1 MNTPFASLSQDKA
14 AVRLNA
20 DQVTAEPILLRYWD
34 IVFRRRWLVVVIV
47 AAAVAAGLLVTLLQ
61 TPAFTAEAR
70 VEIRRSQDN
79 VTNVEAVTPQEADQ
93 DLEFYQ
99 TQYALLEARSLAA
112 RVIRRL
118 NLTRTDDFFDT
129 FGVELE
135 EGLMLSD
142 SGVAAL
148 SREQVEKRNREAVEL
163 FLSHVGISPIRG
175 SALVD
180 LRFTSPDPALSRDI
194 TNAWADE
201 YIQSNLD
208 RRFASSVEA
217 REFLSEQLQTLRG
230 RLETSERDLV
240 NYAANS
246 GIVTLSQQRTA
257 EGRTETERTLTIADI
272 EALNTELAMAI
283 ADRIRAQSRLQRGVD
298 TAIVENATLSS
309 LRREQAEVA
318 AGLSSLEARFGP
330 EYPPLQSLEAQLA
343 QLQLSISQE
352 EDRISAAARTDF
364 SQAQQREQE
373 LLGRIDGLKR
383 DLVTEQQA
391 SIQYNIYQREVD
403 TNRQLYD
410 GLLQRFKEIGV
421 AGVGT
426 NNVSIVDRAELPQ
439 APSSPNLLINLLAS
453 LIGGLAI
460 AAGVVFALEQID
472 KSLRDPT
479 AVRELGMTL
488 LGVIP
493 KTDGDDVVEAVLDR
507 KSAIS
512 EAYVAA
518 QTNLGLL
525 TDHGLPDSFILTS
538 TRPGEGKSSSA
549 VALAIT
555 LARTGNKTVLVDADI
570 RSPSVASYLNIQ
582 SETGLTNYLTGG
594 GDLDSLLIETEHGN
608 LSVIAGGPRP
618 PNAAELFSTRKFSE
632 LIDELKR
639 RFDVVVV
646 DAPPMLGL
654 ADVPLISNSVDGIV
668 YTIEADGVQMRGIR
682 NSIERLRI
690 VNANVFGALVTK
702 YKQEGRS
709 GFGYGYGYGYGYDYG
724 YGDNEADK
732 KA

>member
-1 MNTPFASLSQDKA
+1 MNSPLVPLPQQAHPQLVTDT
-14 AVRLNA
+14 N
-20 DQVTAEPILLRYWD
+20 TAEPILLRYWD
-34 IVFRRRWLVVVIV
+34 IVFRRRWLVIAIV
-47 AAAVAAGLLVTLLQ
+47 AAAVAAGIAVTLLQ

-79 VTNVEAVTPQEADQ
+79 VTDVEAVTPSDADQ

-99 TQYALLEARSLAA
+99 TQYALLEARSLAT
-112 RVIRRL
+112 RVVRRL
-118 NLTRTDDFFDT
+118 NLTRTDDFFNT

-135 EGLMLSD
+135 EGLRLEDGSVG
-142 SGVAAL
+142 SL
-148 SREQVEKRNREAVEL
+148 SREQVEERNREAVDL
-163 FLSHVGISPIRG
+163 FLRHVGIAPIRG

-180 LRFTSPDPALSRDI
+180 LRFTSPDPVLSRDI
-194 TNAWADE
+194 TNAWAEE

-208 RRFASSVEA
+208 RRFASSIEA
-217 REFLSEQLQTLRG
+217 REFLSEQLQTLRE

-246 GIVTLSQQRTA
+246 GIVTLSQQRSA
-257 EGRTETERTLTIADI
+257 NGRTETDRTLTIADI
-272 EALNTELAMAI
+272 EALNTELAVAT
-283 ADRIRAQSRLQRGVD
+283 ADRIRAESRLQRGVD
-298 TAIVENATLSS
+298 TAIVENATLSG
-309 LRREQAEVA
+309 LRQNRAEIA
-318 AGLSSLEARFGP
+318 ASLSSLEARFGP

-343 QLQLSISQE
+343 QLERSITQE
-352 EDRISAAARTDF
+352 ESRIRTAARTDF
-364 SQAQQREQE
+364 EQARQREQE
-373 LLGRIDGLKR
+373 LRGRITGLKQN
-383 DLVTEQQA
+383 LVSEQQA

-426 NNVSIVDRAELPQ
+426 NNVSIVDRAEVPRS
-439 APSSPNLLINLLAS
+439 PSSPNLLINLLAS

-472 KSLRDPT
+472 SSLRDPT
-479 AVRELGMTL
+479 AVRELGLTL

-493 KTDGDDVVEAVLDR
+493 KVEGDEVIDAVLDR

-518 QTNLGLL
+518 QTNLSLL
-525 TDHGLPDSFILTS
+525 TDRGLPDSFILTS
-538 TRPGEGKSSSA
+538 TRPSEGKSSSA
-549 VALAIT
+549 VALAIS
-555 LARTGNKTVLVDADI
+555 LARTGNRTILIDADI
-570 RSPSVASYLNIQ
+570 RSPSVGTYLGIAN
-582 SETGLTNYLTGG
+582 EKGLTNYLTGSS
-594 GDLDSLLIETEHGN
+594 DLAALLAKTEQEN
-608 LSVIAGGPRP
+608 LTVMTGGPQP
-618 PNAAELFSTRKFSE
+618 PNAAELFSTRRFGE
-632 LIDELKR
+632 LIAELKR
-639 RFDVVVV
+639 QFDIVVV

-654 ADVPLISNSVDGIV
+654 ADVPLISNSVDGII
-668 YTIEADGVQMRGIR
+668 YTIESNGVQMRGIR

-690 VNANVFGALVTK
+690 VNAHVFGALVTK
-702 YKQEGRS
+702 YEQQGRS

-724 YGDNEADK
+724 YGDNAKDA

>member
-1 MNTPFASLSQDKA
+1 MNSPLVPLPQQAHPQLVTDT
-14 AVRLNA
+14 
-20 DQVTAEPILLRYWD
+20 DTAEPILLRYWD
-34 IVFRRRWLVVVIV
+34 IVFRRRWLVIAIV
-47 AAAVAAGLLVTLLQ
+47 AAAVAAGIAVTLLQ

-79 VTNVEAVTPQEADQ
+79 VTDVEAVTPSDADQ

-99 TQYALLEARSLAA
+99 TQYALLEARSLAT
-112 RVIRRL
+112 RVVRRL
-118 NLTRTDDFFDT
+118 NLTRTDDFFNT

-135 EGLMLSD
+135 EGLRLEDGSAG
-142 SGVAAL
+142 SL
-148 SREQVEKRNREAVEL
+148 SREQVEERNREAVDL
-163 FLSHVGISPIRG
+163 FLRHVGISPIRG

-180 LRFTSPDPALSRDI
+180 LRFTSPDPVLSRDI
-194 TNAWADE
+194 TNAWAEE

-208 RRFASSVEA
+208 RRFASSIEA
-217 REFLSEQLQTLRG
+217 REFLSEQLQTLRE

-246 GIVTLSQQRTA
+246 GIVTLSQQRSA
-257 EGRTETERTLTIADI
+257 NGRTETDRTLTIADI
-272 EALNTELAMAI
+272 EALNTELAVAT
-283 ADRIRAQSRLQRGVD
+283 ADRIRAESRLQRGVD
-298 TAIVENATLSS
+298 TAIVENATLSG
-309 LRREQAEVA
+309 LRQNRAEIA
-318 AGLSSLEARFGP
+318 ASLSSLEARFGP

-343 QLQLSISQE
+343 QLERSITQE
-352 EDRISAAARTDF
+352 ETRIRTAARTDF
-364 SQAQQREQE
+364 EQARQRELE
-373 LLGRIDGLKR
+373 LRGRITGLKQN
-383 DLVTEQQA
+383 LVSEQQA

-426 NNVSIVDRAELPQ
+426 NNVSIVDRAEVPRS
-439 APSSPNLLINLLAS
+439 PSSPNLLINLLAS

-472 KSLRDPT
+472 SSLRDPT
-479 AVRELGMTL
+479 AVRELGLTL

-493 KTDGDDVVEAVLDR
+493 KVEGDEVIDAVLDR

-518 QTNLGLL
+518 QTNLSLL
-525 TDHGLPDSFILTS
+525 TDRGLPDSFILTS
-538 TRPGEGKSSSA
+538 TRPSEGKSSSA
-549 VALAIT
+549 VALAIS
-555 LARTGNKTVLVDADI
+555 LARTGNRTILIDADI
-570 RSPSVASYLNIQ
+570 RSPSVGTYLGIAN
-582 SETGLTNYLTGG
+582 EKGLTNYLTGSS
-594 GDLDSLLIETEHGN
+594 DLAALLAETEQEN
-608 LSVIAGGPRP
+608 LTVMTGGPQP
-618 PNAAELFSTRKFSE
+618 PNAAELFSTRRFGE
-632 LIDELKR
+632 LITELKR
-639 RFDVVVV
+639 QFDIVVV

-654 ADVPLISNSVDGIV
+654 ADVPLISNSVDGII
-668 YTIEADGVQMRGIR
+668 YTIESNGVQMRGIR

-690 VNANVFGALVTK
+690 VNAHVFGALVTK
-702 YKQEGRS
+702 YEQQGRS

-724 YGDNEADK
+724 YGDNAKDA

>member
-1 MNTPFASLSQDKA
+1 MNSPIVSLPQDKA
-14 AVRLNA
+14 ALRLTSDTA
-20 DQVTAEPILLRYWD
+20 TAEPILLRYWD
-34 IVFRRRWLVVVIV
+34 IVFRRRWLVIGII
-47 AAAVAAGLLVTLLQ
+47 AAAVAAGIAVTMLQ

-118 NLTRTDDFFDT
+118 NLTRTDDFFDN
-129 FGVELE
+129 FGVELDD
-135 EGLMLSD
+135 GLMLAD
-142 SGVAAL
+142 TADGAF

-180 LRFTSPDPALSRDI
+180 LRFTSPDPVLSRDI
-194 TNAWADE
+194 TNAWAEE

-208 RRFASSVEA
+208 RRFASSIEA
-217 REFLSEQLQTLRG
+217 REYLSEQLQTLRT
-230 RLETSERDLV
+230 RLESSERDLV

-246 GIVTLSQQRTA
+246 GIVTLSQQRSA

-272 EALNTELAMAI
+272 EALNTELAVAI
-283 ADRIRAQSRLQRGVD
+283 ADRIRAQSRLQRGAD
-298 TAIVENATLSS
+298 TATVENATLSG

-318 AGLSSLEARFGP
+318 ASLSSLEARFGP

-343 QLQLSISQE
+343 QLQRSISQE
-352 EDRISAAARTDF
+352 EGRISEAARTDF
-364 SQAQQREQE
+364 AQARQREQE
-373 LLGRIDGLKR
+373 LLGRIEELKQNR
-383 DLVTEQQA
+383 VTEQQA
-391 SIQYNIYQREVD
+391 SIQYNIFQREVD

-410 GLLQRFKEIGV
+410 GLLQRYKEIGV

-426 NNVSIVDRAELPQ
+426 NNVSIVDSAELPQ

-453 LIGGLAI
+453 LIGGIAV
-460 AAGVVFALEQID
+460 AAGVVFALEQVD
-472 KSLRDPT
+472 RSLRDPA

-493 KTDGDDVVEAVLDR
+493 KTDGDEVIDAVLDR

-525 TDHGLPDSFILTS
+525 TDHGLPKSFILTS

-555 LARTGNKTVLVDADI
+555 LARTGNRTVLVDADI
-570 RSPSVASYLNIQ
+570 RSPSVASYLNLQ
-582 SETGLTNYLTGG
+582 SDAGLTNYLTGN
-594 GDLDSLLIETEHGN
+594 GDLETLLIETEQSN
-608 LSVIAGGPRP
+608 LSVMPGGPRP
-618 PNAAELFSTRKFSE
+618 PNAAELLSTKKFGE
-632 LIDELKR
+632 LIEELKH
-639 RFDVVVV
+639 RFDIVVV

-654 ADVPLISNSVDGIV
+654 ADVPLISNSVDGII

-702 YKQEGRS
+702 YKQQGRS

-724 YGDNEADK
+724 YGDNGPDAK
-732 KA
+732 V

>member
-1 MNTPFASLSQDKA
+1 MNSPLVPLPQQAHPQLVTDT
-14 AVRLNA
+14 N
-20 DQVTAEPILLRYWD
+20 TAEPILLRYWD
-34 IVFRRRWLVVVIV
+34 IVFRRRWLVIAIV
-47 AAAVAAGLLVTLLQ
+47 AAAVAAGIAVTLLQ

-79 VTNVEAVTPQEADQ
+79 VTDVEAVTPSDADQ

-99 TQYALLEARSLAA
+99 TQYALLEARSLAT
-112 RVIRRL
+112 RVVRRL
-118 NLTRTDDFFDT
+118 NLTRTDDFFNT

-135 EGLMLSD
+135 EGLRLEDGSAG
-142 SGVAAL
+142 SL
-148 SREQVEKRNREAVEL
+148 SREQVEERNREAVDL
-163 FLSHVGISPIRG
+163 FLRHVGIAPIRG

-180 LRFTSPDPALSRDI
+180 LRFTSPDPVLSRDI
-194 TNAWADE
+194 TNAWAEE

-208 RRFASSVEA
+208 RRFASSIEA
-217 REFLSEQLQTLRG
+217 REFLSEQLQALRE

-246 GIVTLSQQRTA
+246 GIVTLSQQRSA
-257 EGRTETERTLTIADI
+257 NGRTETDRTLTIADI
-272 EALNTELAMAI
+272 EALNTELAVAT
-283 ADRIRAQSRLQRGVD
+283 ADRIRAESRLQRGVD
-298 TAIVENATLSS
+298 TAIVENATLSG
-309 LRREQAEVA
+309 LRQNRAEIA
-318 AGLSSLEARFGP
+318 ASLSSLEARFGP

-343 QLQLSISQE
+343 QLERSITQE
-352 EDRISAAARTDF
+352 ESRIRTAARTDF
-364 SQAQQREQE
+364 EQARQREQE
-373 LLGRIDGLKR
+373 LRGRITGLKQN
-383 DLVTEQQA
+383 LVSEQQA

-426 NNVSIVDRAELPQ
+426 NNVSIVDRAEVPRS
-439 APSSPNLLINLLAS
+439 PSSPNLLINLLAS

-472 KSLRDPT
+472 SSLRDPT
-479 AVRELGMTL
+479 AVRELGLTL

-493 KTDGDDVVEAVLDR
+493 KVEGDEVIDAVLDR

-518 QTNLGLL
+518 QTNLSLL
-525 TDHGLPDSFILTS
+525 TDRGLPDSFILTS
-538 TRPGEGKSSSA
+538 TRPSEGKSSSA
-549 VALAIT
+549 VALAIS
-555 LARTGNKTVLVDADI
+555 LARTGNRTILIDADI
-570 RSPSVASYLNIQ
+570 RSPSVGTYLGIAN
-582 SETGLTNYLTGG
+582 EKGLTNYLTGSS
-594 GDLDSLLIETEHGN
+594 DLAALLAQTEQEN
-608 LSVIAGGPRP
+608 LTVMTGGPQP
-618 PNAAELFSTRKFSE
+618 PNAAELFSTRRFGE
-632 LIDELKR
+632 LITELKR
-639 RFDVVVV
+639 QFDIVVV

-654 ADVPLISNSVDGIV
+654 ADVPLISNSVDGII
-668 YTIEADGVQMRGIR
+668 YTIESNGVQMRGIR

-690 VNANVFGALVTK
+690 VNAHVFGALVTK
-702 YKQEGRS
+702 YEQQGRS

-724 YGDNEADK
+724 YGDNAKDT